1 MYTQET
7 AISAPRNLEDMF
19 IRLRPGRTAKQQY
32 EEHGDQLA
40 EAYEDKKLLYI
51 DNYPFDFDKELMWSL
66 PIIGPKE
73 IPHSLLKMKIGG
85 TMAPIT
91 KPFNEHTHI
100 LGNFVKPAEKAFA
113 MQVMIKSI
121 QQQLQQIARDMFPMY
136 KPIEE
141 ERGFSIRLTCQA
153 GEEIH
158 FDSYD
163 GMDDPNHR
171 IRLFANLDCR
181 PRIWSTG
188 GVFENWIDK
197 FDDSLIYKGAKHH
210 PNKAN
215 EFLNEKINWDKY
227 GDLAYI
233 MFAPM
238 SVWFVD
244 SQPVS
249 HEIVYGRRMASQTTV
264 VDPSTVLH
272 PEKMFHVTAA
282 KLWKDEYEK
291 RIATMGP
298 EKAAQ
303 FIKAEEIKA
312 ILEKK
317 LK

>member
-7 AISAPRNLEDMF
+7 VISAPNQLQDMF
-19 IRLRPGRTAKQQY
+19 VRLTPGLTAKEQY
-32 EEHGDQLA
+32 EKHGDQLA
-40 EAYEDKKLLYI
+40 EMYENKKLLYI
-51 DNYPFDFDKELMWSL
+51 DNYPFEFDRELMWSL

-85 TMAPIT
+85 ALAPIT
-91 KPFNEHTHI
+91 KPFNDQTHI

-113 MQVMIKSI
+113 MQDMIKSI

-141 ERGFSIRLTCQA
+141 DRGFSIRLTCQA

-158 FDSYD
+158 FDSYA
-163 GMDDPNHR
+163 GMDDGNHR
-171 IRLFANLDCR
+171 VRIFANLDCR

-188 GVFENWIDK
+188 GLFENWIDK
-197 FDDSLIYKGAKHH
+197 FDDALIIKGTSHH

-215 EFLNEKINWDKY
+215 EFLNEKIDWDKH
-227 GDLAYI
+227 GDLAYM
-233 MFAPM
+233 MFAPL

-264 VDPSTVLH
+264 IDPATVLH
-272 PEKMFHVTAA
+272 PEKMFHVTAKELWRKEYQKRA
-282 KLWKDEYEK
+282 VALGPVKL
-291 RIATMGP
+291 
-298 EKAAQ
+298 AQ
-303 FIKAEEIKA
+303 LIKEE
-312 ILEKK
+312 K
-317 LK
+317 LKEAVAVKLK